1 MKDTSKRIPKVT
13 GVLWIVWGAVHVL
26 AGVMTMLQD
35 PSSGLAAIA
44 DAVAADLLVHSYHPA
59 VAGVLNQHGWNLL
72 WIGLITLVGG
82 VMVWRANRTA
92 IWLTCMIG
100 GLADLGYFLFLD
112 LPGHVNFV
120 PGTVMTLISGSAIVL
135 SAWVWYS
142 ERTRPLS

>member
-1 MKDTSKRIPKVT
+1 MKDTSKRLLKVT
-13 GVLWIVWGAVHVL
+13 GALWIVWGAVHVL
-26 AGVMTMLQD
+26 AGLMTMLQD

-44 DAVAADLLVHSYHPA
+44 DAVAADLLVHNYHPA
-59 VAGVLNQHGWNLL
+59 VGGVLNQHGWNLL
-72 WIGLITLVGG
+72 WIGVTTLVGG

-120 PGTVMTLISGSAIVL
+120 PGTVMTMISGSAIVL

-142 ERTRPLS
+142 ERFRSLS

>member
-1 MKDTSKRIPKVT
+1 MKDTSKRLLKVT
-13 GVLWIVWGAVHVL
+13 GALWIVWGAVHVL
-26 AGVMTMLQD
+26 AGLMTMLQD

-44 DAVAADLLVHSYHPA
+44 DAVAADLLVHNYHPA
-59 VAGVLNQHGWNLL
+59 VGGVLNQHGWNLL
-72 WIGLITLVGG
+72 WIGVTTLVGG